1 MVDRNLPREKIVDL
15 YAAKPLTR
23 EQQVRKGKHLTTPVR
38 QIVVTPEMAAS
49 DLVEQMAGMS
59 IQARNLGQCARI
71 LERMMTDPDRP
82 TVILGMAGP
91 LIAAGLRRVIRDLVV
106 SGAVDAVVSTGAI
119 FYQDIYQARGYRHYK
134 GTPQADDTE
143 LRDLY
148 IDRIYDTYVDEE
160 KFWETDMWCGKVA
173 DELPPGEYSSRTYL
187 EELAKRL
194 SDPESIV
201 YQCGRLG
208 IPMFAP
214 ALNDSS
220 IGIGL
225 TEHYHRSVR
234 EDRPG
239 VVISS
244 IRDAYELTQLVVHSK
259 KTAAIYLAGGV
270 PKNFI
275 NDSVVAGYIF
285 GVEKGHNY
293 AIQVTT
299 ANSWDGGL
307 SGSTLSEAQSWGKI
321 KKEADFAMAQ
331 VEPSVSVP
339 LLAASLFSKGV
350 LACRSRIQYRWEE
363 RILKELRHI
372 PVRSERQPEKPK
384 AKRASRRRVPTGGN
398 GSSARRR

>member
-1 MVDRNLPREKIVDL
+1 MIERNLPREKIKNL
-15 YAAKPLTR
+15 YAAKPLTK
-23 EQQVRKGKHLTTPVR
+23 EQQVRKARHFATPVKP
-38 QIVVTPEMAAS
+38 IVVTPEMAAS

-82 TVILGMAGP
+82 TVILGLAGP

-106 SGAVDAVVSTGAI
+106 SGAVDVIVSTGAVL
-119 FYQDIYQARGYRHYK
+119 YQDIYQARGFRHYK
-134 GTPQADDTE
+134 GTPTADDTE

-160 KFWETDMWCGKVA
+160 KFWETDMWCGRVA

-187 EELAKRL
+187 AELAKRL
-194 SDPESIV
+194 DDPESIV

-225 TEHYHRSVR
+225 TEHYHRCVR
-234 EDRPG
+234 EEKPG

-259 KTAAIYLAGGV
+259 KTAAIYVAGGV

-285 GVEKGHNY
+285 GVEKGHSY
-293 AIQVTT
+293 AVQVTT
-299 ANSWDGGL
+299 ANTWDGGL
-307 SGSTLSEAQSWGKI
+307 SGSTLGEAQSWGKI

-331 VEPSVSVP
+331 VEPSVALP
-339 LLAASLFSKGV
+339 LLTAHLFGKGV
-350 LACRSRIQYRWEE
+350 LARRSRIHYMWDDRV
-363 RILKELRHI
+363 LKEIRTGLVQ
-372 PVRSERQPEKPK
+372 PAKNGRQ
-384 AKRASRRRVPTGGN
+384 ASRKSRPNPRKK
-398 GSSARRR
+398 

>member
-1 MVDRNLPREKIVDL
+1 MLRMIDRNIPRDKLKDL
-15 YAAKPLTR
+15 YAAKPLSR
-23 EQQVRKGKHLTTPVR
+23 EQQARKSRHLATPVR
-38 QIVVTPEMAAS
+38 PVVVTPEMAAA

-82 TVILGMAGP
+82 TVILGLAGP

-106 SGAVDAVVSTGAI
+106 SGAVDAVVSTGAVL
-119 FYQDIYQARGYRHYK
+119 YQDIYQARGYRHYK
-134 GTPQADDTE
+134 GTPTADDTE

-160 KFWETDMWCGKVA
+160 KFWETDMWCGRVA

-187 EELAKRL
+187 AELAKRL
-194 SDPESIV
+194 DDTESIV

-225 TEHYHRSVR
+225 TEHYHRCVR
-234 EDRPG
+234 DGKQG

-244 IRDAYELTQLVVHSK
+244 IRDAYELTQLVVQSK
-259 KTAAIYLAGGV
+259 KTAAIYVAGGV

-285 GVEKGHNY
+285 GVEKGHTY

-299 ANSWDGGL
+299 ANTWDGGL
-307 SGSTLSEAQSWGKI
+307 SGSTLGEAQSWGKI

-331 VEPSVSVP
+331 VEPSVALP
-339 LLAASLFSKGV
+339 MLTAYLFGKGV
-350 LACRSRIQYRWEE
+350 LARRSRIQYLWDDRV
-363 RILKELRHI
+363 LKEI
-372 PVRSERQPEKPK
+372 RSGTVQAPK
-384 AKRASRRRVPTGGN
+384 AAKRPGKNRRK
-398 GSSARRR
+398 